1 MSDNITPQKFQ
12 CAAIAE
18 SLASAR
24 AFLRRFLSAADWS
37 GSDLDVLI
45 AVGEVLQ
52 NIIRHGFD
60 GGDPDGRIQMEL
72 MMEQGCLK
80 VVIDDNAPSSV
91 PSGWASDGPR
101 MQEGGLGLRMIHHI
115 AYRVEF
121 APTATGNRAL
131 LSFRSD

>member
-1 MSDNITPQKFQ
+1 MSDNITPQIFQ

-18 SLASAR
+18 NLASAR
-24 AFLRRFLSAADWS
+24 EFQRRFLSAANWD

-52 NIIRHGFD
+52 NVIRHGFD
-60 GGDPDGRIQMEL
+60 GGDPDGRIHMEM

-80 VVIDDNAPSSV
+80 VLIEDDAPSSV
-91 PSGWASDGPR
+91 PSGWASDGHR

-115 AYRVEF
+115 AYMVEF
-121 APTATGNRAL
+121 APTATGNRAR